1 MERVERRLINIE
13 EGGRKRGRGA
23 VPPGRRVFG
32 SRHLEGREKDLQSE

>member
-1 MERVERRLINIE
+1 MGRVERRLINIE
-13 EGGRKRGRGA
+13 EEGKEERKGA